1 MVEDDEGVEVV
12 EAPVKRKR
20 RLPLLIGL
28 AVVAL
33 LVAGGGAWM
42 AFRPTTADKASV
54 AKTKHSKPT
63 ETKAEL
69 YLSLQPA
76 FVVNLRGSDSVRY
89 LQVGITLMSHDA
101 AAIEVAKEAD
111 PVIRNAL
118 VLLLASQDS
127 ASISDTAG
135 REKLQEQALAAV
147 QKIIQARLGRPGIKA
162 LYFTSFVMQ

>member
-1 MVEDDEGVEVV
+1 LQIEVFMVEDDEGVEVV

-42 AFRPTTADKASV
+42 
-54 AKTKHSKPT
+54 
-63 ETKAEL
+63 
-69 YLSLQPA
+69 
-76 FVVNLRGSDSVRY
+76 
-89 LQVGITLMSHDA
+89 TLMSHDA

-147 QKIIQARLGRPGIKA
+147 QKIIQARLGRPGLKA
-162 LYFTSFVMQ
+162 WYFTSFVMQ

>member
-1 MVEDDEGVEVV
+1 MVEDEEEVEAV
-12 EAPVKRKR
+12 EAPVPRKR

-28 AVVAL
+28 AIAL
-33 LVAGGGAWM
+33 LALGGGAWM
-42 AFRPTTADKASV
+42 AFRPSTAGGGTV
-54 AKTKHSKPT
+54 AKSKDTKPT

-89 LQVGITLMSHDA
+89 LQVGITLMSHDS

-118 VLLLASQDS
+118 VLLLGSQDS

-135 REKLQEQALAAV
+135 RQKLQEQALTAV
-147 QKIIQARLGRPGIKA
+147 QKIVQARLGRPGIKA

>member
-1 MVEDDEGVEVV
+1 MVEDDEEVEVV

-20 RLPLLIGL
+20 PLPLLIGV
-28 AVVAL
+28 VVAL
-33 LVAGGGAWM
+33 LVLGGGAWM
-42 AFRPTTADKASV
+42 AFRPSAVDAGGV
-54 AKTKHSKPT
+54 AKTKDTKPT

-89 LQVGITLMSHDA
+89 LQVGITLMSHDS

-111 PVIRNAL
+111 PVVRNAL
-118 VLLLASQDS
+118 VLLLGSQDS
-127 ASISDTAG
+127 TTLSDTAG
-135 REKLQEQALAAV
+135 REKLQQQALEAV
-147 QKIIQARLGRPGIKA
+147 QKIVQARLGRPGIKA

>member
-1 MVEDDEGVEVV
+1 MVEDDEDVEVV

-33 LVAGGGAWM
+33 LVVGGGAWM
-42 AFRPTTADKASV
+42 AFRPTTAGKGSV
-54 AKTKHSKPT
+54 AKPKDSKPM

-76 FVVNLRGSDSVRY
+76 FVVNLRGGDSVRY

-118 VLLLASQDS
+118 VLLLGGQDS
-127 ASISDTAG
+127 TSISDTAG

-147 QKIIQARLGRPGIKA
+147 QKIVQARLGRPGIKA